1 MKTLL
6 TLLIALL
13 IITFYFLMSVAKK
26 QHRRYGEI
34 KQRIKDRAF
43 RRDE

>member
-1 MKTLL
+1 MKTLF
-6 TLLIALL
+6 TLLIAFL
-13 IITFYFLMSVAKK
+13 IITFYFLMSAARK
-26 QHRRYGEI
+26 QRRKYGEI

>member
-1 MKTLL
+1 MSHSLFIIVLVIAVFLL
-6 TLLIALL
+6 
-13 IITFYFLMSVAKK
+13 MVMAKK
-26 QHRRYGEI
+26 QRRKYWEV

>member
-6 TLLIALL
+6 TLLIASL
-13 IITFYFLMSVAKK
+13 IITFYVLMGVAKK
-26 QHRRYGEI
+26 QRRRYGEI